1 MPARRKIAPP
11 QLKFDQKLVLQQWI
25 FSLLEA
31 QDIYDLCDDEF
42 RHPENVTEY
51 HRLLTQRTVE
61 RQHLPNA
68 LLRAFDENIVR
79 HTMEINGRRA
89 EPVRWK
95 YDQYTALLFTEI
107 YLHHLQQVG
116 RRMS

>member
-1 MPARRKIAPP
+1 MPARRKADKPLLP
-11 QLKFDQKLVLQQWI
+11 FDQKLVLQQWI

-31 QDIYDLCDDEF
+31 QDIYSLCDEEF
-42 RHPENVTEY
+42 RHPDAEKWDTENVTEY

-79 HTMEINGRRA
+79 HTMAINGRRS
-89 EPVRWK
+89 EPIRWK
-95 YDQYTALLFTEI
+95 YYQYTALLFTEI
-107 YLHHLQQVG
+107 FLH
-116 RRMS
+116 